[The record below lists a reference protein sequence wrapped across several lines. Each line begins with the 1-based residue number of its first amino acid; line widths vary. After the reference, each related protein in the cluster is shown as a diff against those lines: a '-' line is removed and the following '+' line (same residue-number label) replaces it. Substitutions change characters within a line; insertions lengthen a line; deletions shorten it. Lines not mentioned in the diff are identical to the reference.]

1 MASIQETT
9 SIQLRKGNTAE
20 NLAFTGAIAEVSA
33 DLGADSTG
41 TDINTTLRLH
51 NGVIPGGIP
60 MARADLTNV
69 TTKTLASSRDLYGDK
84 NLAYADL
91 SNIEELEDTDQQH
104 VVRDYM
110 HTYGL
115 ALNSQIEELDESKAN
130 RTMDNVDT
138 STLATGEGE
147 AGKHSGKNLAYADM
161 SNVTT
166 VDLATS
172 TGHGGKNLAYYDLT
186 NINTTNLVAA
196 ANTRPSTMSGPVIA
210 NADLSNVADN
220 TIKERLNGLDVEY
233 ITNKK
238 TSINPE
244 STSTTIDYPTTG
256 AVIEY
261 VEDELNKLD
270 YMNPNFDN
278 ASTWDPLYSEAGT
291 KLIYNN
297 DVDNFTATGSDFTTT
312 SLYKETN
319 IPAIIP
325 TNESL
330 SESVLLK
337 MAVYTLQAYDPD
349 KPQDEGKPEIIRVY
363 PEFGLT
369 QLASQNV
376 TFVNSTGSKATAR
389 LVCTPHP
396 TLSGVYHYSIGL
408 NSSNVVG
415 QDGSRNTSSGWA
427 SNNSTDI
434 HKVPCYNNVN
444 GLTVVPVLTA
454 QVKSVANG
462 HITSFVFDPEVG
474 PEMATSKSITF
485 GHPFNVTTEDDP
497 VTTDVYPIPEIQTGN
512 NATFNLIMIND
523 SSLPIIGGANVLKR
537 NLENLPGMTALDIIE
552 NANAS
557 WSINKTKP
565 VPAITSS
572 SIDSA
577 EYNRLATIGQVWD
590 CARSIDSRIIFRKW
604 SD

>member
-115 ALNSQIEELDESKAN
+115 ALNSQVEELDESKAN

-172 TGHGGKNLAYYDLT
+172 TGHDGKNLAYYDLN
-186 NINTTNLVAA
+186 NISTANLIEATD
-196 ANTRPSTMSGPVIA
+196 TRPSTMSGPVIA
-210 NADLSNVADN
+210 AADLSNVTDN
-220 TIKERLNGLDVEY
+220 TIKDRLDHLDVEY

-238 TSINPE
+238 TSIDPN
-244 STSTTIDYPTTG
+244 STSTTIDYPTAG

-261 VEDELNKLD
+261 VEGKLNKLD
-270 YMNPNFDN
+270 YMNPNFNN
-278 ASTWDPLYSEAGT
+278 ASTWEPLYSKTGT
-291 KLIYNN
+291 QLIYNN
-297 DVDNFTATGSDFTTT
+297 DVDNFTATGSNFTTT
-312 SLYKETN
+312 STYKETN

-325 TNESL
+325 TNEHL
-330 SESVLLK
+330 SESILLK

-349 KPQDEGKPEIIRVY
+349 KPQDEGKPEVIRVY
-363 PEFGLT
+363 PEFGTT
-369 QLASQNV
+369 QLTSQDI
-376 TFVNSTGSKATAR
+376 TFINSTGSKAKAR

-396 TLSGVYHYSIGL
+396 SLSGVYHYAIALS
-408 NSSNVVG
+408 SSNVVG
-415 QDGSRNTSSGWA
+415 PDNSRYTSSGWIA
-427 SNNSTDI
+427 NNSTNI
-434 HKVPCYNNVN
+434 HEVPCYNNIN
-444 GLTVVPVLTA
+444 NIVVTPVLVA
-454 QVKSVANG
+454 QVNTVSSG
-462 HITSFVFDPEVG
+462 HITSFVFDPEIG
-474 PEMATSKSITF
+474 PEMITSKSITF

-497 VTTDVYPIPEIQTGN
+497 VTIDVYPIPEIQSGN
-512 NATFNLIMIND
+512 NATFNLITINNPN
-523 SSLPIIGGANVLKR
+523 LPVIGGANVLKTS
-537 NLENLPGMTALDIIE
+537 LDNLPGMTALDITE
-552 NANAS
+552 NANAP
-557 WSINKTKP
+557 WTINKVKP
-565 VPAITSS
+565 IPAITST

>member
-33 DLGADSTG
+33 DLGTDNTG

-172 TGHGGKNLAYYDLT
+172 TGHDGKNLAYYDLD
-186 NINTTNLVAA
+186 NINTANLIEAT
-196 ANTRPSTMSGPVIA
+196 NTRPSTMSGPVIA
-210 NADLSNVADN
+210 AADLSNVADN
-220 TIKERLNGLDVEY
+220 TIKDRLDGLDVEY

-278 ASTWDPLYSEAGT
+278 ASTWEPLYGKAGT
-291 KLIYNN
+291 QLIYDNN
-297 DVDNFTATGSDFTTT
+297 IDNFTATGSNFTAT

-325 TNESL
+325 TNEHL

-349 KPQDEGKPEIIRVY
+349 KPQDEGKPEVIRVY
-363 PEFGLT
+363 PEFGTT
-369 QLASQNV
+369 QLTSQDI
-376 TFVNSTGSKATAR
+376 TFINSTGSKAKAR

-396 TLSGVYHYSIGL
+396 SLSGVYHYAIALG
-408 NSSNVVG
+408 SSNVVG
-415 QDGSRNTSSGWA
+415 PDGSRYTSSGWIA
-427 SNNSTDI
+427 NNSTNI
-434 HKVPCYNNVN
+434 REVPCYNNIN
-444 GLTVVPVLTA
+444 NIVVTPVLMA
-454 QVKSVANG
+454 QVNAVSGG
-462 HITSFVFDPEVG
+462 HITSFVFDPEIG
-474 PEMATSKSITF
+474 PEMTTSKSITF

-497 VTTDVYPIPEIQTGN
+497 VTTDVYPVPEIQSGN
-512 NATFNLIMIND
+512 NATFNLITIND
-523 SSLPIIGGANVLKR
+523 PNLPVIGGANVLKTS
-537 NLENLPGMTALDIIE
+537 LDNLPGMTALDITE
-552 NANAS
+552 NANAP
-557 WSINKTKP
+557 WTINKVKP
-565 VPAITSS
+565 IPAITST